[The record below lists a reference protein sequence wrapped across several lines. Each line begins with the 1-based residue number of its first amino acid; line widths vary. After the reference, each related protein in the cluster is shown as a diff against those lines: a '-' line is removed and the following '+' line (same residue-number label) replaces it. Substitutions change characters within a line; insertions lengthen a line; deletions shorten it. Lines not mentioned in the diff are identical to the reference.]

1 MKTHNV
7 EVLVVGLGPV
17 GSVAALHLAQ
27 HDIDVAAIETGATP
41 AADLRASTFHSPT
54 IEMLHAMG
62 VTGTLLGQGLKAPIY
77 QFRDRQSGDVYGFDL
92 GELADRTAFPY
103 RIQCEQH
110 RVAQEIV
117 AKLETYDNASPAYQR
132 RLLYVEQDTDGVTAW
147 VETGTAVEKYRARY
161 LVAADG
167 GNSVTRKLLDLG
179 FPGLTYNEKF
189 LCLSTDHPIEE
200 AFDDLSYV
208 NYVSDPNEWMVLLR
222 VPGFWRIL
230 VPANEATPDA
240 ELLSDAN
247 KDAIM
252 RRVLG
257 AHYDPHMPIATRH
270 RTIYRVHQR
279 VCERF
284 TVGRIGLVGDAVHL
298 NSPVGGFG
306 MNSGIHDAVN
316 LCGKL
321 VDILRHGA
329 DGPASLARYER
340 QRRTV
345 TENFVQTQTIENMKR
360 MRDGW
365 GSQRDAQR
373 ERMSRLVSDPDERR
387 AFLMRQSMFTS
398 LADAEAIA

>member
-1 MKTHNV
+1 MKTHQV

-17 GSVAALHLAQ
+17 GSVAALHLARQ
-27 HDIDVAAIETGATP
+27 GIDVVAIETGATP
-41 AADLRASTFHSPT
+41 AADLRASTFHAPT
-54 IEMLHAMG
+54 IEILDDMG
-62 VTGTLLGQGLKAPIY
+62 VSETLMSQGLRAPVY
-77 QFRDRQSGDVYGFDL
+77 QFRDRQSGDVFAFDL
-92 GELADRTAFPY
+92 TELADRTRFPY

-117 AKLETYDNASPAYQR
+117 GKLATYANATPAYLR
-132 RLLYVEQDTDGVTAW
+132 RLIYVEQDAEGVTAW
-147 VETGTAVEKYRARY
+147 VESGTAVERYRARY

-179 FPGLTYNEKF
+179 FPGLTYSEKF
-189 LCLSTDHPIEE
+189 LCLSTDYPIDE

-208 NYVSDPNEWMVLLR
+208 NYLSDPNEWMVLLR

-230 VPANEATPDA
+230 VPANEATSDA

-257 AHYDPHMPIATRH
+257 REVKVDTRH

-279 VCERF
+279 VCEKF

-329 DGPASLARYER
+329 DGPAALARYER

-373 ERMSRLVSDPDERR
+373 ERMGRLVSDPEERR

-398 LADAEAIA
+398 LAEAEAID

>member
-1 MKTHNV
+1 METHEV

-27 HDIDVAAIETGATP
+27 AGIEVAAIESGAAP
-41 AADLRASTFHSPT
+41 AADLRASTFHAPT
-54 IEMLHAMG
+54 IEILHAMG
-62 VTGTLLGQGLKAPIY
+62 VSTTLLGQGLRAPVY
-77 QFRDRQSGDVYGFDL
+77 QFRDRHSGDVYAFDL
-92 GELADRTAFPY
+92 GELADRTPFPF

-117 AKLETYDNASPAYQR
+117 AKLADYSNASPAFQR
-132 RLLYVEQDTDGVTAW
+132 RLSYVEQDDDGVTAW
-147 VETGTAVEKYRARY
+147 VETGTAIEKYRARY

-179 FPGLTYNEKF
+179 FPGLTYDEKF
-189 LCLSTDHPIEE
+189 LCLSTDYPIET

-208 NYVSDPNEWMVLLR
+208 NYLSDPNEWMVLLR

-230 VPANEATPDA
+230 VPAAETTPDA
-240 ELLSDAN
+240 DLLSDAN
-247 KDAIM
+247 KDEIM

-257 AHYDPHMPIATRH
+257 PRFDPRVPITTRH

-321 VDILRHGA
+321 VEIVRHGA
-329 DGPASLARYER
+329 DGPELLARYER

-345 TENFVQTQTIENMKR
+345 TENFVQAQTIENMKR

-373 ERMSRLVSDPDERR
+373 ERMSRLVSDAAERR

-398 LADAEAIA
+398 LAEAEAIA

>member
-1 MKTHNV
+1 MQTHDV

-27 HDIDVAAIETGATP
+27 NGIQVAAIETGATP

-54 IEMLHAMG
+54 IEILDRMG
-62 VTGTLLGQGLKAPIY
+62 VAETLMTQGLVAPIY
-77 QFRDRQSGDVYGFDL
+77 QFRDRQSGDVYEFDL
-92 GELADRTAFPY
+92 TELADHTRFPY

-117 AKLETYDNASPAYQR
+117 GKLEDYPNAMPAYLR
-132 RLLYVEQDTDGVTAW
+132 RLIYVEQDDAGVTAY

-189 LCLSTDHPIEE
+189 LCLSTDYPIEE
-200 AFDDLSYV
+200 SFDNLSYV
-208 NYVSDPNEWMVLLR
+208 NYLSDPNEWMVLLR

-240 ELLSDAN
+240 ELTSDAN

-257 AHYDPHMPIATRH
+257 KDVPITTRH

-279 VCERF
+279 VCEKF

-306 MNSGIHDAVN
+306 MNSGIHDSIN
-316 LCGKL
+316 LCSKL
-321 VDILRHGA
+321 VDILRHGG
-329 DGPASLARYER
+329 DGPALLARYER

-345 TENFVQTQTIENMKR
+345 TENFVQAQTIDNMKR

-373 ERMSRLVSDPDERR
+373 ERMSRLVSDPTERR
-387 AFLMRQSMFTS
+387 AFLMRQAMFTS
-398 LADAEAIA
+398 LAEAEAIA